1 MNFFY
6 KLFKQKS
13 VKDFLIYFSFD
24 GLNKVLPFILVP
36 IIANYI
42 STEEYGL
49 VTNFLILFQIL
60 YILLTFN
67 NFTKL
72 SVSFFKIRSTIS
84 EHFSNFIYLSIVAFV
99 IIFFIITIGSSFFTQ
114 YLKLSYSIQI
124 IALFTALFASIAS
137 IYTTLLR
144 MSKKPVSFGLLQT
157 SQSIGLFIFTI
168 LLVIFFQKGWEGR
181 IIAQL
186 ISSFITVLFCVF
198 FINRSEKIL
207 FKRFNQKKV
216 IENFIWGL
224 PLIPHSLSFWFKSGA
239 DKIIITNLLGLSFN
253 GIYSV
258 ALTMGGIISLFTTSF
273 FNMYSPLVYEKLTE
287 HENTSSDEIKSNIE
301 RRLILNIYTFI
312 LFLFLLCIVSYFI
325 ILWII
330 QTFFSGDYLLSI
342 PLLHLVLIGSFLGGI
357 YSMISVFL
365 FYKNKTKIL
374 GSITFST
381 ALVQI
386 VLTYMSV
393 VYFGVAGAL
402 YANIFISICSIS
414 LIIFFTNKLY
424 HLPWFSIKR

>member
-1 MNFFY
+1 
-6 KLFKQKS
+6 
-13 VKDFLIYFSFD
+13 
-24 GLNKVLPFILVP
+24 
-36 IIANYI
+36 
-42 STEEYGL
+42 
-49 VTNFLILFQIL
+49 
-60 YILLTFN
+60 
-67 NFTKL
+67 
-72 SVSFFKIRSTIS
+72 
-84 EHFSNFIYLSIVAFV
+84 
-99 IIFFIITIGSSFFTQ
+99 
-114 YLKLSYSIQI
+114 
-124 IALFTALFASIAS
+124 
-137 IYTTLLR
+137 
-144 MSKKPVSFGLLQT
+144 
-157 SQSIGLFIFTI
+157 
-168 LLVIFFQKGWEGR
+168 
-181 IIAQL
+181 
-186 ISSFITVLFCVF
+186 
-198 FINRSEKIL
+198 
-207 FKRFNQKKV
+207 
-216 IENFIWGL
+216 
-224 PLIPHSLSFWFKSGA
+224 
-239 DKIIITNLLGLSFN
+239 
-253 GIYSV
+253 
-258 ALTMGGIISLFTTSF
+258 MGGIISLFTTSF

-386 VLTYMSV
+386 VLTYISV